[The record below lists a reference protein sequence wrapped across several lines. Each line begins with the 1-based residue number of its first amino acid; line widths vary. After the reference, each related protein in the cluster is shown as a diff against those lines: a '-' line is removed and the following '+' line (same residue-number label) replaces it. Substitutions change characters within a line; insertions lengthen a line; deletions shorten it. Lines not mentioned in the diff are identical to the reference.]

1 MNQAPSYL
9 LLSRHSVWYF
19 RIAVPGAIRALFGC
33 REVRRS
39 LQTRCKREALIRS
52 REMLGQVQSAFT
64 EAFQGRKPDL
74 QRVSLSDFATSYGGG
89 WREWSRNAFSERREA
104 AKSALLVEPAS
115 PTLSETME
123 EYAERQIVEGVSSK
137 TVAAKRAVVGL
148 LKRVIGDLPVHLV
161 TRQEAQAFRQMALTL
176 PPWASQRPDQSLAKL
191 AREADT
197 TINVSTF
204 NHYVKN
210 LKTIFAYAIQEGYCD
225 RNPFENLSIR
235 QRGKVSAQR
244 ARFTE
249 DDLKRLFD
257 AEVYEA
263 EAKGRAYRYWLPLLG
278 LYTGA
283 RLNELCQLY
292 VDDVET
298 VDGIECLHIQAR
310 RPDQK
315 LKNATS
321 ERLIPIHPALKE
333 RGFLDYLEEL
343 KGGVEERLFPE
354 LSLHK
359 HHGYGHTPSRW
370 FASYRKRLGFA
381 EASVRK
387 DFHSFRHTVADH
399 LKQGGVSENRIA
411 ALLGHNAGGVTFG
424 RYGKDYK
431 PCVLVPVV
439 ESLNFSIFKNKE

>member
-1 MNQAPSYL
+1 MIQAPSYL

-52 REMLGQVQSAFT
+52 REMLGQVQVAFT
-64 EAFQGRKPDL
+64 EAFQGRRPDL
-74 QRVSLSDFATSYGGG
+74 QGIGLSSPAAAHGEG
-89 WREWSRNAFSERREA
+89 WQRWSRAQIRRKESSEP
-104 AKSALLVEPAS
+104 LAS
-115 PTLSETME
+115 RSIAPTLSEVME
-123 EYAERQIVEGVSSK
+123 EYAARQAMEGVSPK
-137 TVAAKRAVVGL
+137 TVAAKRAVVRL
-148 LKRVIGDLPVHLV
+148 LKRVIGDLPLDLV
-161 TRQEAQAFRQMALTL
+161 TRQEAQAFRQTALTL
-176 PPWASQRPDQSLAKL
+176 PPWASQRPEQPLTRL

-197 TINVSTF
+197 TINISTF

-210 LKTIFAYAIQEGYCD
+210 LKTVFAYAIQEGYCEK
-225 RNPFENLSIR
+225 NPFESLSIR
-235 QRGKVSAQR
+235 QRGKASAQR

-249 DDLKRLFD
+249 GDLEHLFD
-257 AEVYEA
+257 PKVYER
-263 EAKGRAYRYWLPLLG
+263 ETKGRAYRYWLPLLG

-298 VDGIECLHIQAR
+298 VGGIECLHIQAR

-321 ERLIPIHPALKE
+321 ERLVPIHPILKE
-333 RGFLDYLEEL
+333 RGFMGYINGL
-343 KGGVEERLFPE
+343 KVVGEKRVFPE

-370 FASYRKRLGFA
+370 FSTYRKRLGL
-381 EASVRK
+381 SVSEGKK

-399 LKQGGVSENRIA
+399 LKQKGLLELHIA
-411 ALLGHNAGGVTFG
+411 SLLGHKVGGITFH
-424 RYGKDYK
+424 RYGKD
-431 PCVLVPVV
+431 
-439 ESLNFSIFKNKE
+439 LNPG